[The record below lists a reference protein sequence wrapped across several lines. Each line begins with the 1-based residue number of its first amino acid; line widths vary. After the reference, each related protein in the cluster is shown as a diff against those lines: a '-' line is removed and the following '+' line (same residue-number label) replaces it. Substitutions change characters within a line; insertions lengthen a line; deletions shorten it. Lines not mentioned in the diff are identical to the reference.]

1 VPGFSGIFA
10 PIPTPFA
17 GEAIAYPA
25 LAENLEKWA
34 ASPLDGLV
42 VLGSNGEAV
51 LLDEDEKV
59 ELVRF
64 VAAHNPGGKVIVAGT
79 GCESTR
85 ATVRLTRRCA
95 EAGAQ
100 AALVLTPGYYKGA
113 LDDATLER
121 FFTDVADAAPVP
133 VLLYNMP
140 RNTGV
145 NISAALAARLSRHP
159 NIAGIK
165 DSGGNIVQIQ
175 ETIAAAAPG
184 FAVFAGSGGFLLA
197 TLLAGG
203 VGGTMAVAN
212 LLPDECAAIYR
223 LFCAGRLDEA
233 RDLQR
238 RILPLNWAVT
248 GKYGVAGLKAALEM
262 RGYSGGDVRRP
273 LLPVGEAARAEL
285 RRLLADGGW

>member
-1 VPGFSGIFA
+1 MPGFCGVFA

-17 GEAIAYPA
+17 GEAIAYDA

-51 LLDEDEKV
+51 LLDEDERV

-64 VAAHNPGGKVIVAGT
+64 VAAHNPGAKVIVAGT

-95 EAGAQ
+95 EVGAQ
-100 AALVLTPGYYKGA
+100 AALVLTPSYYKGA
-113 LDDATLER
+113 LDDAALER

-175 ETIAAAAPG
+175 ETIAASAPG
-184 FAVFAGSGGFLLA
+184 FAVFAGSGSFLLA

-212 LLPDECAAIYR
+212 LLPEECAGIYR